1 LELLKEFDDFCDKK
15 EQTKCKPAHKVNVVE
30 LELCLS
36 EAELVD
42 VALTRAQRAKAGQML
57 TDEDVTEREP
67 R

>member
-1 LELLKEFDDFCDKK
+1 MIFV
-15 EQTKCKPAHKVNVVE
+15 TKRSRQSVNLVE